1 MKRFHV
7 HLSVP
12 DLAAS
17 VGFYSRLFGAEPAVV
32 KPDYAKWML
41 DDPRVNFAI
50 SQRGRDGTGLDH
62 LGLQADSENELA
74 GIRVQFEAADARS
87 TVAQTDAH
95 CCYAVSNKHWVQ
107 DPQGIR
113 WEAFHTLGDSPLHDD
128 ASRSGTHA
136 GDACCKPTAAAAA
149 GRQAKAESGV
159 ACCGPSAA
167 PRKATISGCCGN

>member
-12 DLAAS
+12 DLGAS
-17 VGFYSRLFGAEPAVV
+17 IGFYSRLFGAEPVVV

-50 SQRGRDGTGLDH
+50 SQRGRNGTGLDH
-62 LGLQADSENELA
+62 MGLQADSEDELA

-87 TVAQTDAH
+87 TVAETNAH
-95 CCYAVSNKHWVQ
+95 CCYAVSNKHWVE

-113 WEAFHTLGDSPLHDD
+113 WEGFHTLDD
-128 ASRSGTHA
+128 IPRH
-136 GDACCKPTAAAAA
+136 GDAPESGARAA
-149 GRQAKAESGV
+149 GGCCTPADATAGGQAKAGSSA
-159 ACCGPSAA
+159 ACCGSSASL
-167 PRKATISGCCGN
+167 RKAASSGCCGN